1 MSSDLKNKTFTY
13 LEYLESGGIIEQS
26 YELVA
31 GEIVRT
37 PPEKFS
43 NINIALQLILLLA
56 QHIEIERI
64 TTQAEIIISGSKV
77 TARIPDITV
86 FSESEIAQTAQLDRA
101 IINIDMLPPL
111 LVVEIVSPGKVNH
124 DRDYRYK
131 RCEYAARGIPHYW
144 IVDPMLQKFTCLW
157 LVDGMYE
164 ETVYENQGET
174 IRLGE
179 PIELEIDLKQ
189 IFGVAQTWDDLD

>member
-1 MSSDLKNKTFTY
+1 MSSNIKNKTYTY
-13 LEYLESGGIIEQS
+13 LEYLESGGRIKHS

-31 GEIVRT
+31 GKIVKT
-37 PPEKFS
+37 PPERPG
-43 NINIALQLILLLA
+43 NINIALQLILLLT

-64 TTQAEIIISGSKV
+64 THQAEIIISGSKV

-86 FSESEIAQTAQLDRA
+86 FSESGFAQIPQLDRS
-101 IINIDMLPPL
+101 IVDLDMLPPL
-111 LVVEIVSPGKVNH
+111 LVVEIVSPGKLNH

-144 IVDPMLQKFTCLW
+144 IVDPILQNFTRLW

-164 ETVYENQGET
+164 ETVYESQGET
-174 IRLGE
+174 ISLNE
-179 PIELEIDLKQ
+179 PVELEIDLKQ
-189 IFGVAQTWDDLD
+189 IFN

>member
-13 LEYLESGGIIEQS
+13 LEYLESGEVIEQS

-31 GEIVRT
+31 GEIVET
-37 PPEKFS
+37 PPEKFG

-64 TTQAEIIISGSKV
+64 THQAEIIISGSKV

-86 FSESEIAQTAQLDRA
+86 FSENGIAQIAQLDRL
-101 IINIDMLPPL
+101 IIDLDMLPPL

-144 IVDPMLQKFTCLW
+144 IVDPILQNFTRLW

-164 ETVYENQGET
+164 ETVYESQGET
-174 IRLGE
+174 ISLNE
-179 PIELEIDLKQ
+179 PVELEIDLKQ
-189 IFGVAQTWDDLD
+189 IFN